1 MANENMVSGVGNIL
15 GSPGGRG
22 GGMSMTAYIK
32 PAIVHIDHR
41 TASEV
46 HVR

>member
-1 MANENMVSGVGNIL
+1 MAYENMISWDGTIL
-15 GSPGGRG
+15 GSPGGKG

-32 PAIVHIDHR
+32 PAIVHR
-41 TASEV
+41 AASEV